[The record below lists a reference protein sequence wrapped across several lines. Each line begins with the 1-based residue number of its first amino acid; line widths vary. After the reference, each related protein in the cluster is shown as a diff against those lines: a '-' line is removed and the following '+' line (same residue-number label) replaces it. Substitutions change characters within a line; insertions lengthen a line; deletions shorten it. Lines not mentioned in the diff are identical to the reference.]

1 MLTFERIDQVRDNGD
16 SNPKKDSC
24 SESYAPDI
32 SFSLLPSC
40 SFQSLERLV
49 LSASSTWT
57 TPNLPALREIS
68 IYCEDIGSSSIIID
82 LTKLP
87 RLSSF
92 ELEEY
97 AGEGLTLLG
106 PSQTVRKV
114 IFTVSN
120 IELSFLQNLGQ
131 NIEEIDLYS
140 EIRNRLPPSTLINCF
155 AAPLLGR

>member
-1 MLTFERIDQVRDNGD
+1 METQTR
-16 SNPKKDSC
+16 KKDSYSQC
-24 SESYAPDI
+24 YAPDI

-49 LSASSTWT
+49 LSATSTWT

-68 IYCEDIGSSSIIID
+68 IYCEDIGSSSIVID
-82 LTKLP
+82 LMKLP

-97 AGEGLTLLG
+97 AGEGLALLG
-106 PSQTVRKV
+106 PSQTVKKV

-120 IELSFLQNLGQ
+120 RMHPSGDCTSWCIHLESLITNEFIELPAAFSCERVQPGASSQ
-131 NIEEIDLYS
+131 
-140 EIRNRLPPSTLINCF
+140 LPRCS
-155 AAPLLGR
+155 